1 MSTRILVVAASGI
14 EPEAAGRAIGHRVGE
29 DAEIRV
35 VAPVS
40 GLGRL
45 DWLTNAEDDARRDAA
60 ERANGVAEAVPAD
73 PVSTEVG
80 DVDPVQTIADA
91 LRTFRADQIVV
102 VTRSD
107 DELTWLEDGAAETAQ
122 ERFDVPVTRVVVGG

>member
-1 MSTRILVVAASGI
+1 MGARILVVAASGI
-14 EPEAAGRAIGHRVGE
+14 EPEAAGRAIGRRVGD

-60 ERANGVAEAVPAD
+60 ERADAVADAVPAD
-73 PVSTEVG
+73 PISSEVG
-80 DVDPVQTIADA
+80 DADPVQAIADA
-91 LRTFRADQIVV
+91 LRTFPADQIVV
-102 VTRSD
+102 VTRTD
-107 DELTWLEDGAAETAQ
+107 DGLTWLEDGAAETAQ
-122 ERFDVPVTRVVVGG
+122 ARFDVPVTRVVIDG